1 MDSIEN
7 LMDFYK
13 IFNSDSAYYNRL
25 ISTYSRDI
33 NKIEA
38 HIKAD
43 IKKSWSN
50 YDIEWFI
57 CYANEHSFNEVISLM
72 DNYELEI
79 NPVILQNLVNRCP
92 MIAQQLDSLLS
103 KREIWTEDDIE
114 KDFSSGKLFDI
125 IYNYAI
131 INNRLDVGDTIK
143 KYAQVVSYDG
153 NLSDSTRLYIREIQS
168 LQDFEKNHE
177 RIVSYK
183 EYKKLSKVT
192 KDPEMAKK
200 YEEKAKRL
208 RKLII
213 ESNLCLTIPIASKF
227 RGRDVDILD
236 LIQEGSIGLMTALE
250 KFNPEKSYSFSTY
263 ATWWI
268 RQAIN
273 RCIADTSRPVR
284 IPVHQHE
291 RHAQIKGFIDD
302 FVKLYSREPSPL
314 EISKALSI
322 PEDKVDFIKKSFEP
336 PISLDQ
342 PVKNDSNED
351 SSEMYEFVADEVD
364 YDEKLFAEEFT
375 KKFLSE
381 LKPKEEF
388 VIRMLFGISDGKDP
402 RFEEPHTL
410 DAVGKEIN
418 VTRERVRQI
427 RDKLINKKRKKEGIV
442 VEEPVNKKHKSFWE
456 QLEGFDR
463 GTIMSKLKY
472 LSDEDIETLKAK
484 YGETFDDFISTD
496 INQNNKI
503 MSVINKIKKMLNN
516 PNYRPIYSN
525 NYLTTLKEGL
535 LSEFVNMSIEEI
547 VHKLGESSPS
557 LKILRIVFGK
567 NLDGIVN
574 ISVLNDKEKEIV
586 MNIINGLNTRDIV
599 INGKTIFEI
608 FDFTMEEILA
618 ALDSVNPKYKELT
631 IKLFGENLDKCADF
645 YLLNS
650 EEYQDWLKL
659 INVLKR
665 NVAKIRNSKSHFSID
680 KLAGLINRTTSEFQE
695 ILDNMDKSSKIYG
708 ILMKRMN
715 QETLSY
721 TEKNIFDRWCADLKN
736 SKNTKK
742 YNTNNSYLLI
752 ILSNLNITE
761 SELMLIYYTL
771 DQSTKIYDILT
782 KIIDG
787 ILISDEEVIILK
799 TWINMKQRNK
809 SSINITELPDTDQ
822 TQLLLKDINCS
833 SKELLNF
840 LSNLPFSSKKYLA
853 IGKFISNVALDS
865 KESSNLYN
873 AKSQMRRVY
882 QKNPE
887 IKSEVVLSFD
897 GLSKDMQRLI
907 ELRIGLYD
915 GTIYSISEISRM
927 LNIPESTINEYL
939 STAID
944 IIKKDSIDKGM
955 KLKLIKS

>member
-1 MDSIEN
+1 MDSIEKI
-7 LMDFYK
+7 MDFYK
-13 IFNSDSAYYNRL
+13 IFNSDSAYYNGL

-33 NKIEA
+33 KKIEA

-43 IKKSWSN
+43 IKKSWGD

-114 KDFSSGKLFDI
+114 KTFSSGILFDI

-131 INNRLDVGDTIK
+131 INNRLEVGDTIK
-143 KYAQVVSYDG
+143 KYTQVVSYDG

-183 EYKKLSKVT
+183 EYRKLSKVT

-200 YEEKAKRL
+200 YEKEAKRL

-273 RCIADTSRPVR
+273 RCIADTSRPIR

-291 RHAQIKGFIDD
+291 NHTKIRGFIDD
-302 FVKLYSREPSPL
+302 FVKLYSREPSTL
-314 EISKALSI
+314 EISKGLSI
-322 PEDKVDFIKKSFEP
+322 PEDKVEFIKKSFEP

-342 PVKNDSNED
+342 PVKNDSNEN

-364 YDEKLFAEEFT
+364 YDEKIFAEEFT

-427 RDKLINKKRKKEGIV
+427 RDKLINKKRKREGIV
-442 VEEPVNKKHKSFWE
+442 VEEPLNKKHKTFWE
-456 QLEGFDR
+456 QFEGFDR
-463 GTIMSKLKY
+463 ETIKSKLKF
-472 LSDEDIETLKAK
+472 LSDEDMESLKSK
-484 YGETFDDFISTD
+484 YGETLDDFMFID
-496 INQNNKI
+496 INQNNKT
-503 MSVINKIKKMLNN
+503 MSVINKIKKMLKN

-525 NYLTTLKEGL
+525 NYLSSLKEASL
-535 LSEFVNMSIEEI
+535 LEFVNMPLEKI
-547 VHKLGESSPS
+547 VQTLGESSPS
-557 LKILRIVFGK
+557 LKILKIVFGT
-567 NLDGIVN
+567 NLDGTVN
-574 ISVLNDKEKEIV
+574 MNVLDDTEKDIII
-586 MNIINGLNTRDIV
+586 NIINGLNTRDIT

-608 FDFTMEEILA
+608 FDFTTEELMTV
-618 ALDSVNPKYKELT
+618 LDIINTKYKEL
-631 IKLFGENLDKCADF
+631 ISKLFGENLDKRADF

-650 EEYQDWLKL
+650 VEYQDWLKL
-659 INVLKR
+659 INILKR
-665 NVAKIRNSKSHFSID
+665 NVDKIRKSKSHFSID
-680 KLAGLINRTTSEFQE
+680 RLAELVNRTTSEFQE

-715 QETLSY
+715 QETLTY
-721 TEKNIFDRWCADLKN
+721 TEKNIFDHWCADLKS
-736 SKNTKK
+736 SKNIKK
-742 YNTNNSYLLI
+742 YNTNDSYLLI

-787 ILISDEEVIILK
+787 ILINDEEVIILK

-809 SSINITELPDTDQ
+809 SSISITELPDTDK
-822 TQLLLKDINCS
+822 TKILLKDINCS

-840 LSNLPFSSKKYLA
+840 LSNLPYGSRKYLA
-853 IGKFISNVALDS
+853 VGKFISNETMDN
-865 KESSNLYN
+865 KELSNLYN
-873 AKSQMRRVY
+873 CKTQLKRVY
-882 QKNPE
+882 QRNPE
-887 IKSEVVLSFD
+887 IKSEVVLSFA
-897 GLSKDMQRLI
+897 GLSKDMERLI

-915 GTIYSISEISRM
+915 GTIYSISQISRM

-944 IIKKDSIDKGM
+944 IIKKNSIDQGM